1 MRAGIPYPRP
11 ISSLWR
17 TLCGVST
24 SQCAPSLIVSTQL
37 SGERG
42 PSPLRVGPRPEPGS
56 THSGEVKALTT
67 DSPAPPATDDAQ
79 ATAPATFSG
88 VRMTREWAGEAWDP
102 VRDVYSRKVRLDA
115 WDRLESR
122 HYENKKK
129 ITPPYQS
136 LVYMLSG
143 DRGSGKTAMAT
154 LWAAKLYE
162 QGMDVFSSAS
172 LLFGYRID
180 PVDVF
185 TFAESLPDN
194 CFVFLDEVHGLADR
208 YAEHSTRQRTLSNS
222 LALLRKKGIRLVMAS
237 VHEGRVAFS
246 LTGHVQ
252 SLFYPRQYRPKFKKK
267 QRRFPKWCYMRYSI
281 LGPNPFEGKRM
292 ADEWDIPR
300 TGGKCRR
307 VDRPPIAARKI
318 WEAAKLMDTWEKPSI
333 AQGITTTAADVHKR
347 LTEGVGQTDGQAQYE
362 QDREDFFDLLRF
374 VATAINAQDLEDAK
388 SYHWKRLLNVA
399 RACGW
404 RGEDK
409 RGRELLRDHLGLN
422 SQYQAKK
429 EALFRYFKPQEASN
443 PE

>member
-1 MRAGIPYPRP
+1 MTTNPLPP
-11 ISSLWR
+11 P
-17 TLCGVST
+17 ST
-24 SQCAPSLIVSTQL
+24 DEAQSAAP
-37 SGERG
+37 E
-42 PSPLRVGPRPEPGS
+42 
-56 THSGEVKALTT
+56 
-67 DSPAPPATDDAQ
+67 
-79 ATAPATFSG
+79 TFSG

-102 VRDVYSRKVRLDA
+102 ARDVYTKKVRLDA
-115 WDRLESR
+115 FDRLEAR
-122 HYENKKK
+122 HYENKAR
-129 ITPPYQS
+129 ITIPYNDV
-136 LVYMLSG
+136 VYMLSG
-143 DRGSGKTAMAT
+143 DRGSGKTALAT
-154 LWAAKLYE
+154 LWAARCYE
-162 QGMDVFSSAS
+162 QGMEVFSSAS

-246 LTGHVQ
+246 LAGHVQ
-252 SLFYPRQYRPKFKKK
+252 CLFYPRQYRPKFKKK
-267 QRRFPKWCYMRYSI
+267 QRRFPRWCYMRFTL
-281 LGPNPFEGKRM
+281 LGPNPFEGKRLS
-292 ADEWDIPR
+292 DSWDIPR
-300 TGGKCRR
+300 TGGSCRR
-307 VDRPPIAARKI
+307 VERPPVAARKI
-318 WEAAKLMDTWEKPSI
+318 WEAAKLMDSFEKPSI

-347 LTEGVGQTDGQAQYE
+347 LTEGAGQPDGQAQYE
-362 QDREDFFDLLRF
+362 QDREEFFALLRF
-374 VATAINAQDLEDAK
+374 IATAINENSLEDAK

-422 SQYQAKK
+422 TQYQVKK
-429 EALFRYFKPQEASN
+429 EVLFSYFRPQSATT